1 MSLQGS
7 SRTHRYRC
15 TPDLLQ
21 SDDIMLRSG
30 PREASVLQL
39 VLVQVVD
46 VQLLASGGQ
55 DLLLLLSLS
64 LFLASSLLVG
74 LDSKGKH
81 LLRDGRRLTHVGI
94 SPLNVFLE
102 ITRGQILILGLI
114 FSGKYMNF
122 FPKIEI
128 INHLLPLQAYRG
140 FS

>member
-7 SRTHRYRC
+7 SPTHRYRR

-21 SDDIMLRSG
+21 SDDVMLRSG

-74 LDSKGKH
+74 LDSNGKH
-81 LLRDGRRLTHVGI
+81 LLVMGDDSHT
-94 SPLNVFLE
+94 SAFPL
-102 ITRGQILILGLI
+102 
-114 FSGKYMNF
+114 
-122 FPKIEI
+122 
-128 INHLLPLQAYRG
+128 
-140 FS
+140 